1 MRGDKMF
8 PRRGKA
14 RLTAAIQMFTNA
26 AAQVKVAIQELDRE
40 KAMVNGQITGLQRK
54 RDAIEDTRDQ
64 AARIADRLQGLVS

>member
-1 MRGDKMF
+1 
-8 PRRGKA
+8 
-14 RLTAAIQMFTNA
+14 MFTNA